1 MIHLKIQ
8 MFSYIELAEQHV
20 WVDKEVQL
28 FFCYLRFSYSTLY
41 SSVLTYSF
49 FWGCCFTIYDD
60 EGAY

>member
-1 MIHLKIQ
+1 

-41 SSVLTYSF
+41 SSVFTSS

>member
-1 MIHLKIQ
+1 

-41 SSVLTYSF
+41 SSVLTF
-49 FWGCCFTIYDD
+49 FFFFGVVALPYMMMKVLIRF
-60 EGAY
+60 ALL

>member
-1 MIHLKIQ
+1 

-28 FFCYLRFSYSTLY
+28 FFCYLRFSYNTLY
-41 SSVLTYSF
+41 SSVFTSSF